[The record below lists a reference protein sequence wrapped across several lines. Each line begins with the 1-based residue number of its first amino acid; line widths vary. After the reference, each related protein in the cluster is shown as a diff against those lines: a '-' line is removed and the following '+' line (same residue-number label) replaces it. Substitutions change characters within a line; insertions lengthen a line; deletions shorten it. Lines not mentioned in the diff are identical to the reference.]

1 MRPVVRELLLAALG
15 PAVALPMVLL
25 GMFVPFNASLYGL
38 QGRVMHS
45 IFREWWRYGPANW
58 AILAMLVVAASYP
71 VRALLL
77 LRRRE
82 DTPPPGSATLGL
94 LATLG
99 SATSATS
106 VLMTVGV
113 VHLVRRA
120 IHLEQAKPTVFY
132 VFRFQFLSFQLFRF
146 QREVAPWALTGGGL
160 VILAALWAVVGVIA
174 TRRRRIHAAAPLLPL
189 AAVVGLVGASLVRH
203 WAEIATLSWE
213 WMPPADRYRNIV
225 ATGAPLSQGGIA
237 LVVVA
242 ALAAAAILILTRRD
256 RLARIAPR
264 DLRASASVLA
274 LGLSAFVLTRGVA
287 HDARH
292 PLPLWEPD
300 GGEQVPWSY
309 VNTLPPGEHCQLDF
323 RDAPTLRL
331 DESEWTV
338 DGVRYG
344 GPAIDGFRKHLV
356 NWRELWKQVNP
367 NRSFPGILAAAIPA
381 GLPMSRVRP
390 FIEAA
395 REAGYPQL
403 DLLEGLPERT
413 FATRTM
419 GVLEYSPRL
428 CFVTANANAPVPATG
443 PLGEW
448 ASELARP

>member
-25 GMFVPFNASLYGL
+25 GMFVPFRASLYGL
-38 QGRVMHS
+38 QGRVIHS
-45 IFREWWRYGPANW
+45 IFREWGSDGPGSW

-106 VLMTVGV
+106 ALMAVGD

-120 IHLEQAKPTVFY
+120 IQLDQAQRMDFY
-132 VFRFQFLSFQLFRF
+132 FFL
-146 QREVAPWALTGGGL
+146 QRDVDPWAITGGGL

-174 TRRRRIHAAAPLLPL
+174 TRRRRIHAAALLLPL
-189 AAVVGLVGASLVRH
+189 AAVVGLVGASLLRYS
-203 WAEIATLSWE
+203 AEIEGLPWLEGT
-213 WMPPADRYRNIV
+213 PPADRYRSIV

-256 RLARIAPR
+256 ALARIAPR
-264 DLRASASVLA
+264 DLRASAGVLA
-274 LGLSAFVLTRGVA
+274 LGLSAFVLTRGMA

-300 GGEQVPWSY
+300 GGFRGLWSY
-309 VNTLPPGEHCQLDF
+309 VNTLPHGEHCRIDF
-323 RDAPTLRL
+323 RDAPMLRFDENGSTL
-331 DESEWTV
+331 
-338 DGVRYG
+338 DGVRVSG
-344 GPAIDGFRKHLV
+344 QAIDGFRELLV
-356 NWRELWKQVNP
+356 NWRELWKQETP
-367 NRSFPGILAAAIPA
+367 NRPFPGILAATIPA
-381 GLPMSRVRP
+381 DLPMSRVRP

-403 DLLEGLPERT
+403 DLFEGLPART